1 MDILIPSKKFAIEYN
16 GDYWHSDDMGRGYDY
31 HQKKFDEAK
40 VGGFTLLHIWESR
53 WKSEYKDTY
62 LKVINHFLF
71 NQEIENLDDILK
83 DNIFLD

>member
-1 MDILIPSKKFAIEYN
+1 
-16 GDYWHSDDMGRGYDY
+16 MGRGYDY
-31 HQKKFDEAK
+31 HQKKFDEAER
-40 VGGFTLLHIWESR
+40 GGIILLHIWESR
-53 WKSEYKDTY
+53 WKSEYKDIY